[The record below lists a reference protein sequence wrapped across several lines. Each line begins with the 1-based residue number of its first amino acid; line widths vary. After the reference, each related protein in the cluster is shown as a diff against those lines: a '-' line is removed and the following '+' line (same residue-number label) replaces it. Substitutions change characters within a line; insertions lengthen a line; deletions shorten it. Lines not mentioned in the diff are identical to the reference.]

1 MPAVYEDL
9 HVSDDSWNRLW
20 QPYIDTAISAWKSGD
35 KLRTEKIV
43 SLLVQVLKQSRKYDS
58 IDENLVRGL
67 YSVAD
72 YFFLEHEYWR
82 SEWIFLQILETQDE
96 LLNSD
101 DPSILDT
108 LTRLS
113 MVVRSVGATSVTG
126 TADDLPPLC

>member
-1 MPAVYEDL
+1 M
-9 HVSDDSWNRLW
+9 SNDSWNRLW
-20 QPYIDTAISAWKSGD
+20 QPYIDTAISAWESGD

-72 YFFLEHEYWR
+72 YFSKEHEYWR
-82 SEWIFLQILETQDE
+82 SEWIFLQILETQEE
-96 LLNSD
+96 LLTCD

-108 LTRLS
+108 LIRLS
-113 MVVRSVGATSVTG
+113 MVVRSAGATSPTC
-126 TADDLPPLC
+126 TADDVPPDRRLRHLQ